1 MHRDVRA
8 GGGAPHR
15 GVVGRLVPLV
25 IGLLVSALAAT
36 AASGTA
42 TATTAPLVANAR
54 LNVYDAAHTGYRAAD
69 FVSRPVARGE
79 YPRVLAGYRRT
90 EPDLVWI
97 NLGANDYL
105 NGGGTPAAVA
115 AELTRLVDDLRAL
128 PTRPSIVLGVPHR
141 LVGHESP
148 GRTWAQYAAAIQGV
162 AAARGTGLI
171 RLSDVIPTAGSGSPL
186 LSADG
191 LHLSNA
197 GQAAVADLVS
207 DHLTRTLVERP
218 AWAGAWLTAAT
229 GPRADVLAIG
239 DSLTEGQGATTRANR
254 WLDRFSARF
263 RAEHRLPSGGTYVP
277 AWYAVYAP
285 DSPWGTPYAVNAGTA
300 TKRSWAP
307 GLGLRSLEVRS
318 GAVTYGGLRG
328 TTAEI
333 WLTPGSTTTVTTR
346 VDGGA
351 AVTRTVVPWAF
362 QKLTVPLGALG
373 THALR
378 VATPSGGSLVL
389 AGLVVRAG

>member
-8 GGGAPHR
+8 GGGAPHP
-15 GVVGRLVPLV
+15 GVAGRPVPLV

-42 TATTAPLVANAR
+42 TATTAPLVATAR

-115 AELTRLVDDLRAL
+115 AELTRLVDDLLAL

-162 AAARGTGLI
+162 AAARGTGLV
-171 RLSDVIPTAGSGSPL
+171 RLSDVIPTAGL
-186 LSADG
+186 G
-191 LHLSNA
+191 LPA
-197 GQAAVADLVS
+197 PERRRAAPV
-207 DHLTRTLVERP
+207 
-218 AWAGAWLTAAT
+218 
-229 GPRADVLAIG
+229 
-239 DSLTEGQGATTRANR
+239 
-254 WLDRFSARF
+254 
-263 RAEHRLPSGGTYVP
+263 EHRAGRRRRPRQRPPDPDARRAAGVGRRLADRRHGCP
-277 AWYAVYAP
+277 APTCW
-285 DSPWGTPYAVNAGTA
+285 
-300 TKRSWAP
+300 RS
-307 GLGLRSLEVRS
+307 
-318 GAVTYGGLRG
+318 
-328 TTAEI
+328 
-333 WLTPGSTTTVTTR
+333 
-346 VDGGA
+346 
-351 AVTRTVVPWAF
+351 VTR
-362 QKLTVPLGALG
+362 
-373 THALR
+373 
-378 VATPSGGSLVL
+378 
-389 AGLVVRAG
+389 